1 MAQSLDHLVLVGFTT
16 TPDESTSQGESAL
29 RKISDAANVAMNNI
43 HFFPAGTDQMDI
55 IRGSFKKDKASKYGY
70 NFGNSIV
77 IVSGDVDTAYRLKMK
92 QMKKIEEL
100 DVKLD
105 YQDVDFIRMQEAS
118 LSEWIETGLYDS
130 SNIPDDYEE
139 DEDIDPIASILNI
152 ETADDP
158 EENPSNAYEIDD
170 DDDLFDND
178 EEIVNNSPVSS
189 PVRDVEDS
197 ISQKIDVESTH
208 SNDYEVNDYE
218 DLFDEEDESPSNDEP
233 VPTEDREE
241 PTFTRISND
250 ATSTRSN
257 SATSSRRVETQ
268 NTEDDLIDKENNLIE
283 NTDDKEDDEF
293 FEQPDPKK
301 IANYIDEEVK
311 EEKPR
316 SNPRFDENQ
325 KKSVIDNSMQK
336 LDEEYSIDE
345 SSVPVEQQKGDNE
358 YIDRMRENR
367 QKSLKKQKNSMR
379 DNLLAEIGNMNN
391 NLQSQPRQNDE
402 LFSDR
407 ANAISGDRREDGTR
421 KSFKDYLSE
430 TDRKVQDVEEQTI
443 KDFGDFR
450 TGKAAVGQDSHYT
463 GVNMGRVI
471 LVTSG
476 KGGVGKSIV
485 ANGMAMA
492 LSLARAA
499 NLAENPGANDSTTW
513 LIESDWNSPKL
524 CEAYQTGRKHLG
536 NVAAILATEEGGAS
550 ADKLRQAIIENT
562 FVDEETGI
570 HILACP
576 PLGPNNPSNSKMI
589 GYAILRAIDYAVK
602 NNGSVIVDH
611 GNLTAGVYSSFD
623 NILSTKIAHR
633 VVIVAD
639 MGCLPETQSILSM
652 LTQRGGQSRSTV
664 QDVMTVSV
672 VLNKAREEQYY
683 MAQDRLKPFEII
695 QRIPPLAD
703 LQPENILG
711 QGRTGLNNASDDV
724 KRSIIARCGV
734 ILTKLGYEDLRRYFS
749 TKKRTY
755 NKKST
760 QSRGFIRRIADRFGG
775 S

>member
-1 MAQSLDHLVLVGFTT
+1 MAQSLDHIILVGFTT
-16 TPDESTSQGESAL
+16 TPDNSTSQGESAL

-43 HFFPAGTDQMDI
+43 HFFPSGTDQMDI

-70 NFGNSIV
+70 NFGNSLIL
-77 IVSGDVDTAYRLKMK
+77 VSASVDSAYRLKMK

-100 DVKLD
+100 DVRLD
-105 YQDVDFIRMQEAS
+105 YQDVDFLKMQEAS
-118 LSEWIETGLYDS
+118 LSEWIESGEYDPS
-130 SNIPDDYEE
+130 QDVIEEKDD
-139 DEDIDPIASILNI
+139 DEIDPIASILEI
-152 ETADDP
+152 E
-158 EENPSNAYEIDD
+158 N
-170 DDDLFDND
+170 ND
-178 EEIVNNSPVSS
+178 EE
-189 PVRDVEDS
+189 E
-197 ISQKIDVESTH
+197 T
-208 SNDYEVNDYE
+208 SNPYEVDDEE
-218 DLFDEEDESPSNDEP
+218 DLFDDDTDSTLNENTSSTSSKISIDQKESDSNTENAYEVDDNDDIFGNDDIRNEDDTVNSVDREDENSVVNNKTEKEDTGFQEENSNENII
-233 VPTEDREE
+233 T
-241 PTFTRISND
+241 T
-250 ATSTRSN
+250 
-257 SATSSRRVETQ
+257 
-268 NTEDDLIDKENNLIE
+268 DDLSIE
-283 NTDDKEDDEF
+283 EDDEF
-293 FEQPDPKK
+293 FEKPDPNRL
-301 IANYIDEEVK
+301 ANYIDDQDDIK
-311 EEKPR
+311 EEST
-316 SNPRFDENQ
+316 SNPRFDDKERQ
-325 KKSVIDNSMQK
+325 SIVDNSMQK
-336 LDEEYSIDE
+336 LDKEYSLDE
-345 SSVPVEQQKGDNE
+345 TSIPIEKQKGDNE
-358 YIDRMRENR
+358 YIDKMRENR
-367 QKSLKKQKNSMR
+367 QKSLKKQKNNMR
-379 DNLLAEIGNMNN
+379 ENLLSEIGNMNS
-391 NLQSQPRQNDE
+391 NLHSQPQQREE

-407 ANAISGDRREDGTR
+407 ENAISGDRREDGTR

-430 TDRKVQDVEEQTI
+430 TDRRMQNVEEQTI

-450 TGKAAVGQDSHYT
+450 TGKSAVGQDSHYT

-536 NVAAILATEEGGAS
+536 NVAAVLATEEGGANVE
-550 ADKLRQAIIENT
+550 KLRQAIAENT
-562 FVDEETGI
+562 FVDEETGL

-633 VVIVAD
+633 VVVVAD
-639 MGCLPETQSILSM
+639 MGCLPETQAILSM
-652 LTQRGGQSRSTV
+652 LTQKGGQSRSTV

-683 MAQDRLKPFEII
+683 IAQDRLKPFEII
-695 QRIPPLAD
+695 QRIPPLSD
-703 LQPENILG
+703 LQPENIIG
-711 QGRTGLNNASDDV
+711 QGKTGLNNASDDV
-724 KRSIIARCGV
+724 KRSLIARCGV

-749 TKKRTY
+749 TKKKSY

-760 QSRGFIRRIADRFGG
+760 QRRGLIRRISDRFGG
-775 S
+775 

>member
-29 RKISDAANVAMNNI
+29 RKLSDAANVAMNNI

-105 YQDVDFIRMQEAS
+105 YQDVDFMRMQEAA
-118 LSEWIETGLYDS
+118 LSEWIETGMYDS
-130 SNIPDDYEE
+130 SNIPDDDEE
-139 DEDIDPIASILNI
+139 DGDIDPIASILNLEI
-152 ETADDP
+152 EEDSEDT
-158 EENPSNAYEIDD
+158 PSNAYEMDD
-170 DDDLFDND
+170 DEYLFDDDEDIND
-178 EEIVNNSPVSS
+178 ETDPALVQDIEEPVSK
-189 PVRDVEDS
+189 RVEV
-197 ISQKIDVESTH
+197 KNTP
-208 SNDYEVNDYE
+208 SNDYEVNDDK
-218 DLFDEEDESPSNDEP
+218 DLFNEDDEP
-233 VPTEDREE
+233 SPAEVSEE
-241 PTFTRISND
+241 S
-250 ATSTRSN
+250 TSTKIVNDIDSTK
-257 SATSSRRVETQ
+257 SDKTSFSRRVKIQ
-268 NTEDDLIDKENNLIE
+268 NIEDEVIPKEDTLIE
-283 NTDDKEDDEF
+283 DTSNEEDNEF
-293 FEQPDPKK
+293 FEQPDPKR
-301 IANYIDEEVK
+301 IANYIDEEVE
-311 EEKPR
+311 EEKLRP
-316 SNPRFDENQ
+316 NPRFDENR

-345 SSVPVEQQKGDNE
+345 NSVPVEQQKGDNE
-358 YIDRMRENR
+358 YIDKMRENR
-367 QKSLKKQKNSMR
+367 QKNLKKQKSNMR

-476 KGGVGKSIV
+476 KGGVGKSII

-536 NVAAILATEEGGAS
+536 NVAAILTTEEGGAS

-562 FVDEETGI
+562 FIDEETGL

>member
-29 RKISDAANVAMNNI
+29 RKLSDAANVAMNNI

-55 IRGSFKKDKASKYGY
+55 IRGSFKKDKSSKYGY

-105 YQDVDFIRMQEAS
+105 YQDVDFIRMQEAT

-130 SNIPDDYEE
+130 SNIPDDDEE
-139 DEDIDPIASILNI
+139 DGDIDPIASILNLEI
-152 ETADDP
+152 EEDSEDT
-158 EENPSNAYEIDD
+158 PSNAYEMDD
-170 DDDLFDND
+170 DEDLFDDDEDIND
-178 EEIVNNSPVSS
+178 ETEPALVQDIEEPVSK
-189 PVRDVEDS
+189 RVEV
-197 ISQKIDVESTH
+197 KNTP
-208 SNDYEVNDYE
+208 SNDYEVNDDE
-218 DLFDEEDESPSNDEP
+218 DIFDEDDKPSPAEVSEESTSTKIVNDI
-233 VPTEDREE
+233 D
-241 PTFTRISND
+241 
-250 ATSTRSN
+250 STRSDKT
-257 SATSSRRVETQ
+257 SSSRRVKIQ
-268 NTEDDLIDKENNLIE
+268 NIEDEVIPKEDTLIE
-283 NTDDKEDDEF
+283 DTSDEEDDEF
-293 FEQPDPKK
+293 FEQPDPKR
-301 IANYIDEEVK
+301 IANYIDEEVE

-316 SNPRFDENQ
+316 PNPRFDENRN
-325 KKSVIDNSMQK
+325 KSVIDNSMQK

-345 SSVPVEQQKGDNE
+345 NSVPVEQQKGDNE
-358 YIDRMRENR
+358 YIDKMRENR
-367 QKSLKKQKNSMR
+367 QKNLKKQKSNMR

-476 KGGVGKSIV
+476 KGGVGKSII

-536 NVAAILATEEGGAS
+536 NVAAVLATEEGGAS

-562 FVDEETGI
+562 FIDEETGL